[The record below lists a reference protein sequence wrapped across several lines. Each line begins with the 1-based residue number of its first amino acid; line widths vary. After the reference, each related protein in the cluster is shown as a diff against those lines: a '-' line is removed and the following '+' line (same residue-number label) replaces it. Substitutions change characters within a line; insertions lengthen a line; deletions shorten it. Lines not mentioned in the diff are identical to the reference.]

1 MLDRGPR
8 QTMFSFRVRGASF
21 VICESL

>member
-8 QTMFSFRVRGASF
+8 QTMSSFRVRGASF